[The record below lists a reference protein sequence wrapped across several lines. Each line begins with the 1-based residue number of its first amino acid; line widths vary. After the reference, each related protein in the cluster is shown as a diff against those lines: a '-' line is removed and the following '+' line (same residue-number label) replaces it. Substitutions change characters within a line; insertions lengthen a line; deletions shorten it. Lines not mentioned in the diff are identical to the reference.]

1 MFRRFPLRWLSG
13 CTLAASFPL
22 LAQQGAAPPRQP
34 IPIAEMLPGE
44 LPPFAL
50 PEQQPAQVSFVPK
63 PPPAATP
70 QDVGDA
76 LEARRHYQAALDA
89 YRKVQPPTAVV
100 WNRMGIAYQMLFDLK
115 DATRCYRT
123 ALRLDHHN
131 ASYYNNLGTV
141 YDSQKNYHKAEK
153 IYHRALGIDPESATV
168 LKNLGTN
175 LLMQRKYTQGWN
187 AYTRALAL
195 DPNIFMDQ
203 ASPRVQNPSSVKE
216 RGALNYYMARGC
228 LRTGQTACA
237 LQYLRMALDEGFV
250 TPRKL
255 LEDQDFFLLHANP
268 DFQQLLAEQQKKP
281 QPRP

>member
-1 MFRRFPLRWLSG
+1 MVRRFPLRWLSG
-13 CTLAASFPL
+13 WTLAASMPL
-22 LAQQGAAPPRQP
+22 LAQQSAAPPQEP
-34 IPIAEMLPGE
+34 TPIAEMLPSL

-50 PEQQPAQVSFVPK
+50 PEQPPAHVSFVPQ
-63 PPPAATP
+63 PSQAAP

-89 YRKVQPPTAVV
+89 YKKVQPPTAVV

-115 DATRCYRT
+115 DATRCYL
-123 ALRLDHHN
+123 AAIRLDRHN
-131 ASYYNNLGTV
+131 ASYYNNLGTL
-141 YDSQKNYHKAEK
+141 YDSQKNYRKAEK
-153 IYHRALGIDPESATV
+153 TYRKALVADPQSPTV

-175 LLMQRKYTQGWN
+175 LLMQGKYAQGWN

-203 ASPRVQNPSSVKE
+203 ASPQVQSPSSIKE

-237 LQYLRMALDEGFV
+237 LQYLRMALNEGFV

-255 LEDQDFFLLHANP
+255 LEDQDFFILHTNA
-268 DFQQLLAEQQKKP
+268 DFQQLLAAQQKKP
-281 QPRP
+281 PQSP

>member
-1 MFRRFPLRWLSG
+1 MFSRFPLRWLSG
-13 CTLAASFPL
+13 CALAAALPL
-22 LAQQGAAPPRQP
+22 LAQQDGAASPREP
-34 IPIAEMLPGE
+34 IPIAEMLPVE

-50 PEQQPAQVSFVPK
+50 PAQQPAQVSFVPQ
-63 PPPAATP
+63 PREATP

-115 DATRCYRT
+115 DATRCYL
-123 ALRLDHHN
+123 AAVRLDRGN

-141 YDSQKNYHKAEK
+141 YDSQKNYRKAEK
-153 IYHRALGIDPESATV
+153 NYRKALDIHPESPTV

-175 LLMQRKYTQGWN
+175 LLMQRKYTQGWD

-203 ASPRVQNPSSVKE
+203 ASPQVQSPSSVKE

-237 LQYLRMALDEGFV
+237 LQYLRLALDEGFV

-268 DFQQLLAEQQKKP
+268 DFQQLLAAEQKKP
-281 QPRP
+281 PQSR